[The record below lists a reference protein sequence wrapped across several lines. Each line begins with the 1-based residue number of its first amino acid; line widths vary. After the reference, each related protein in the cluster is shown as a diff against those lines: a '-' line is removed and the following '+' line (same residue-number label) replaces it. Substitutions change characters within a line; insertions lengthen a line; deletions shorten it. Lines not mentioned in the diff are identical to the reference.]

1 MNDQFDTQTELYEI
15 FSVNNNLLS
24 ALEIPGETNE
34 DILNNKIRRV
44 MADTTVMTQ
53 DDTSTMPFF
62 DFTFVPMNG
71 QTNNH
76 LVSRSSLEFNIY
88 SSTWSSVSSIYKVL
102 HSILQN
108 TYEDAQIYYSGQGS
122 SGIIGVVRYV
132 FRVRQLTKS

>member
-1 MNDQFDTQTELYEI
+1 MKDQFDVQVELYDI
-15 FSVNNNLLS
+15 FSVSSELLE

-53 DDTSTMPFF
+53 DDVSTMPFF
-62 DFTFVPMNG
+62 DYTFVPMRG
-71 QTNNH
+71 QVNNF
-76 LVSRSSLEFNIY
+76 LVSKSTLEFNIY
-88 SSTWSSVSSIYKVL
+88 SSTWSSISSIYKVL

-122 SGIIGVVRYV
+122 SGITGAMRYV
-132 FRVRQLTKS
+132 FRVHQLTKS